1 MDTNKSHRNKRTYT
15 RDQYQKV
22 FFPSKNRIEFPEAES
37 PYELGGKLAVK
48 AVNHLNNILK
58 KTKIEIS

>member
-1 MDTNKSHRNKRTYT
+1 MDTNKSQHNKRTYT

-22 FFPSKNRIEFPEAES
+22 FFPSKNRIEFPEAET
-37 PYELGGKLAVK
+37 PYELGVKLAIK

-58 KTKIEIS
+58 KQR